1 MKLNKTVDKTIFKRL
16 LFTVAMLIIFCVGS
30 NIPVPGINKTIL
42 KQIFSTNTG
51 LFDLFDLFTGGSFQN
66 FTVFAL
72 GVTPYITAS
81 IIIQLFG
88 ISFKYF
94 EDLSKEGDAGQK
106 KLMKITRYLAIVLAL
121 IQAIGLSF
129 GLFKQAISDQS
140 TKSFILIILILVTGS
155 AFLIWL
161 GDQINVYGMGNG
173 MSFLIFAGIVARIPT
188 DARTFVSQ
196 VKGKS
201 ISYTAAVIAVIAI
214 VLIIAAIVF
223 VQKGERRLTV
233 HYAKNNAMGAYVPA
247 RKSFIPIKVNSAGV
261 IPIIFAISLIQLPV
275 TVSYFIPN
283 SKFAT
288 FINKYL
294 SLSTSPGIWI
304 YIGLNIALIV
314 AFTYFYSFVIFKPD
328 EISKNLGNAGG
339 VISNVR
345 QGSDTEEYLQMVM
358 RRLCL
363 PSAIFLATV
372 ATLPTL
378 VSAFTNI
385 NITFGGTSVL
395 ILVSVAVDLVERI
408 KNSKVQSKYHGFGY

>member
-1 MKLNKTVDKTIFKRL
+1 MKLNKTVDKTIIKRL
-16 LFTVAMLIIFCVGS
+16 LFTVAMLIIFCIGS
-30 NIPVPGINKTIL
+30 NIPVPGINKTVL
-42 KQIFSTNTG
+42 QQIFSKNTG

-94 EDLSKEGDAGQK
+94 ENLSKEGDAGQK
-106 KLMKITRYLAIVLAL
+106 KLMKITRYLAIALAL

-140 TKSFILIILILVTGS
+140 VKSFVLIILILVTGS

-188 DARTFVSQ
+188 DVRTFVAQ
-196 VKGKS
+196 VTGKS
-201 ISYTAAVIAVIAI
+201 ISYTVAVIAVIAVI
-214 VLIIAAIVF
+214 LIIAAIVF
-223 VQKGERRLTV
+223 VQKGERRLVV
-233 HYAKNNAMGAYVPA
+233 HYAKTNAMGAYVPA
-247 RKSFIPIKVNSAGV
+247 RTSFIPIKVNSAGV

-275 TVSYFIPN
+275 TISYFVPD
-283 SKFAT
+283 SKFAEV
-288 FINKYL
+288 INKYL
-294 SLSTSPGIWI
+294 SLSESPGVWI
-304 YIGLNIALIV
+304 YISLNIVLII
-314 AFTYFYSFVIFKPD
+314 AFTYFYSFVVFKPD
-328 EISKNLGNAGG
+328 EIAKNLGNAGG
-339 VISNVR
+339 MIPNVR
-345 QGSDTEEYLQMVM
+345 QGTDTENYLRMVM

-363 PSAIFLATV
+363 PSAIFLAIV
-372 ATLPTL
+372 ATLPTV

-395 ILVSVAVDLVERI
+395 ILVSVAVDLVDRI

>member
-201 ISYTAAVIAVIAI
+201 ISHTAAVIAVIAI

-339 VISNVR
+339 VIPNVR
-345 QGSDTEEYLQMVM
+345 QGSDTEEYLRMIM

-408 KNSKVQSKYHGFGY
+408 KSSKVQSKYHGFGY

>member
-201 ISYTAAVIAVIAI
+201 ISYTAAVIAVIAT